1 MLPYQFFP
9 KIPPCTVFCTIIC
22 CEFFKS
28 DEDNGTKPSPLS
40 FLSPEIDCYEFLAN
54 SLVKREVCLELI
66 STLPPIDT

>member
-9 KIPPCTVFCTIIC
+9 KIRPCTVLGRVIC

-40 FLSPEIDCYEFLAN
+40 FLSPEIDLYEFLAT
-54 SLVKREVCLELI
+54 SLVKREVCFELI
-66 STLPPIDT
+66 STLPPIET